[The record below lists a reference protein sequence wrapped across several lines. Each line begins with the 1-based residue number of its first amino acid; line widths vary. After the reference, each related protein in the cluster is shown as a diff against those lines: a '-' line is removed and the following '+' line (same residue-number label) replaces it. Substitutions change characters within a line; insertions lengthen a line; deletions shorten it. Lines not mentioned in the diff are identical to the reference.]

1 MNYSKILSEIN
12 NLSTAEL
19 SQLNQDLI
27 DIIKLRRR
35 QDARMVKR
43 SLEVGMTVK
52 VNHPKAAGKTFE
64 VVKINR
70 TKVHLREAGKISL
83 ISAPL
88 SLTEAI

>member
-43 SLEVGMTVK
+43 TLDVGMTVK
-52 VNHPKAAGKTFE
+52 VNHPQAAGKTFT

-70 TKVHLREAGKISL
+70 TKVHLREDGKIGL

>member
-52 VNHPKAAGKTFE
+52 VNHPQAAGKTFK

-70 TKVHLREAGKISL
+70 TKVHLREDGKISL

-88 SLTEAI
+88 SLTESI

>member
-1 MNYSKILSEIN
+1 MNYSEILSQIN
-12 NLSTAEL
+12 TLSTADL
-19 SQLNQDLI
+19 SQLNADLI

-35 QDARMVKR
+35 QDARIVKR

-52 VNHPKAAGKTFE
+52 VNHPQAAGKTFT
-64 VVKINR
+64 VVQINR
-70 TKVHLREAGKISL
+70 TKVHLREEGRITL

>member
-52 VNHPKAAGKTFE
+52 VNHPQAAGKTFT
-64 VVKINR
+64 VIKINR
-70 TKVHLREAGKISL
+70 TKVHLREDGKISL

>member
-1 MNYSKILSEIN
+1 MNYSQILSQIN

-19 SQLNQDLI
+19 SQLNADLI

-43 SLEVGMTVK
+43 TLEVGMTVK
-52 VNHPKAAGKTFE
+52 VNHPQAAGKTFE
-64 VVKINR
+64 VIKINR
-70 TKVHLREAGKISL
+70 TKVHLRENGRPGL

>member
-1 MNYSKILSEIN
+1 MNYSQILSQIN
-12 NLSTAEL
+12 TLSTAEL
-19 SQLNQDLI
+19 SQLNADLI

-52 VNHPKAAGKTFE
+52 VNHPKAAGNTFK
-64 VVKINR
+64 VVQINR
-70 TKVHLREAGKISL
+70 TKVHLREDGKLVL

>member
-1 MNYSKILSEIN
+1 MNYSQILSQIN
-12 NLSTAEL
+12 TLSTAEL
-19 SQLNQDLI
+19 SQLNADLI

-52 VNHPKAAGKTFE
+52 VNHPKAAGKTFK
-64 VVKINR
+64 VVQINR
-70 TKVHLREAGKISL
+70 TKVHLREDGKLSL

>member
-64 VVKINR
+64 VVQINR

>member
-1 MNYSKILSEIN
+1 
-12 NLSTAEL
+12 
-19 SQLNQDLI
+19 
-27 DIIKLRRR
+27 
-35 QDARMVKR
+35 
-43 SLEVGMTVK
+43 MTVK

-64 VVKINR
+64 VVQINR